1 MPAVLL
7 PLANHIDLKEIRM
20 RAFVITSPQVGSV
33 IEVDAPYVGTND
45 LLVEI
50 ERVGICGTDVEFFNG
65 DMAYL
70 HSGHAKYPLRLGHEW
85 CGRVTA
91 VGEGVDQSWLGKFI
105 TGDTMLGCQQC
116 DRCTGGYQHLCHDR
130 DEVGIRNGY
139 PGALAEQ
146 LVIPVHAAHIL
157 PNDLDPALGA
167 MVEPTGNALRSVDAT
182 KLKGGERLVIFGP
195 GTIGLL
201 CALIAKSRG
210 IEVHLVG
217 VEERSLEFAKQFG
230 FAGVHPLSE
239 IPQLPIHAIIDA
251 TFNNEIPG
259 LALELLEPGRTVV
272 YIGIAGVP
280 SMIDSRTLVLKD
292 LTAVGILSASP
303 GLAGAIELLSSGAID
318 PRPLIA
324 SVVTLEESDLVLVGK
339 RPGAIGDGPKIHIK
353 P

>member
-1 MPAVLL
+1 
-7 PLANHIDLKEIRM
+7 M
-20 RAFVITSPQVGSV
+20 RAFVISGPHVGSV
-33 IEVDAPYVGTND
+33 IEVDAPQPSVGD

-70 HSGHAKYPLRLGHEW
+70 QSGHAQYPLQLGHEW
-85 CGRVTA
+85 CGRVID
-91 VGEGVDQSWLGKFI
+91 VGAGVDKSWIGKFI
-105 TGDTMLGCQQC
+105 TGDTMLGCQNC
-116 DRCTGGYQHLCHDR
+116 DRCTSGYQYLCHDR

-139 PGALAEQ
+139 PGALAER
-146 LVIPVHAAHIL
+146 LIIPVHAAHIL
-157 PNDLDPALGA
+157 PDGLDPALGA
-167 MVEPTGNALRSVDAT
+167 MVEPTGNALRSVNAT
-182 KLKGGERLVIFGP
+182 KLKAGERLVIFGP

-230 FAGVHPLSE
+230 FIGVHHIDE

-251 TFNNEIPG
+251 TFNNEVPA

-303 GLAGAIELLSSGAID
+303 GLAGAIELLSTGASD

-324 SVVTLEESDLVLVGK
+324 SVVTLEESDLVLAGK

>member
-1 MPAVLL
+1 
-7 PLANHIDLKEIRM
+7 M
-20 RAFVITSPQVGSV
+20 RAFVITEPHIGSV
-33 IEVDAPYVGTND
+33 VQVNEPVVGEYD

-70 HSGHAKYPLRLGHEW
+70 QSGHAKYPLQLGHEW
-85 CGRVTA
+85 CGRVIEI
-91 VGEGVDQSWLGKFI
+91 GSQVDEKWRGKFI
-105 TGDTMLGCQQC
+105 TGDTMLGCQRC
-116 DRCTGGYQHLCHDR
+116 DRCTSGYQYLCHNR

-139 PGALAEQ
+139 PGALAER
-146 LVIPVHAAHIL
+146 LVIPEFAVHEL
-157 PNDLDPALGA
+157 PDNLDPALGA

-182 KLKGGERLVIFGP
+182 KLKAGERLLIFGP

-217 VEERSLEFAKQFG
+217 IEERSLTFARQFG
-230 FAGVHPLSE
+230 FAGVHHIGA
-239 IPQLPIHAIIDA
+239 IPQLPIHAVIDA
-251 TFNNEIPG
+251 TFNNEIPA

-272 YIGIAGVP
+272 YIGIAGIP

-292 LTAVGILSASP
+292 LTAVGILSGSP
-303 GLAGAIELLSSGAID
+303 GNAGAIKLLSIGAID

-324 SVVTLEESDLVLVGK
+324 SVVSLEESAEVLSGH

>member
-1 MPAVLL
+1 
-7 PLANHIDLKEIRM
+7 M
-20 RAFVITSPQVGSV
+20 RAFVITEPHIGSV
-33 IEVDAPYVGTND
+33 VQVNEPVVGEYD

-70 HSGHAKYPLRLGHEW
+70 QSGHAKYPLQLGHEW
-85 CGRVTA
+85 CGRV
-91 VGEGVDQSWLGKFI
+91 VEIGSQVDEKWRGKFI
-105 TGDTMLGCQQC
+105 TGDTMLGCQRC
-116 DRCTGGYQHLCHDR
+116 DRCTSGYQYLCHDR

-139 PGALAEQ
+139 PGALAER
-146 LVIPVHAAHIL
+146 LVIPEFAVHEL
-157 PNDLDPALGA
+157 PDNLDPALGA

-182 KLKGGERLVIFGP
+182 KLKAGERLLIFGP

-217 VEERSLEFAKQFG
+217 IEERSLTFARQFG
-230 FAGVHPLSE
+230 FAGVHHIGA
-239 IPQLPIHAIIDA
+239 IPQLPIHAVIDA
-251 TFNNEIPG
+251 TFNNEIPA

-272 YIGIAGVP
+272 YIGIAGIP

-292 LTAVGILSASP
+292 LTAVGILSGSP
-303 GLAGAIELLSSGAID
+303 GNAGAIKLLSIGAID

-324 SVVTLEESDLVLVGK
+324 SVVSLEESAEVLSGH

>member
-1 MPAVLL
+1 
-7 PLANHIDLKEIRM
+7 M
-20 RAFVITSPQVGSV
+20 RAFVITEPHIGSV
-33 IEVDAPYVGTND
+33 VQVNEPVVGEYD
-45 LLVEI
+45 LLIEI

-70 HSGHAKYPLRLGHEW
+70 QSGHAKYPLQLGHEW
-85 CGRVTA
+85 CGRVIEI
-91 VGEGVDQSWLGKFI
+91 GSQVDEKWRGKFI
-105 TGDTMLGCQQC
+105 TGDTMLGCQRC
-116 DRCTGGYQHLCHDR
+116 DRCTSGYQYLCHNR

-139 PGALAEQ
+139 PGALAER
-146 LVIPVHAAHIL
+146 LVIPEFAVHEL
-157 PNDLDPALGA
+157 PDNLDPALGA

-182 KLKGGERLVIFGP
+182 KLKAGERLLIFGP

-217 VEERSLEFAKQFG
+217 IEERSLTFARQFG
-230 FAGVHPLSE
+230 FAGVHHIGA
-239 IPQLPIHAIIDA
+239 IPQLPIHAVIDA
-251 TFNNEIPG
+251 TFNNEIPA

-272 YIGIAGVP
+272 YIGIAGIP

-292 LTAVGILSASP
+292 LTAVGILSGSP
-303 GLAGAIELLSSGAID
+303 GNAGAIKLLSIGAID

-324 SVVTLEESDLVLVGK
+324 SVVSLEESAEVLSGH

>member
-1 MPAVLL
+1 
-7 PLANHIDLKEIRM
+7 M

-33 IEVDAPYVGTND
+33 IDVAEPHVGDHD

-70 HSGHAKYPLRLGHEW
+70 ASGPAQYPLQLGHEW

-91 VGEGVDQSWLGKFI
+91 IGTGVDHSWLGKFI
-105 TGDTMLGCQQC
+105 TGDTMLGCQEC
-116 DRCTGGYQHLCHDR
+116 DRCTSGYQYLCHDR

-139 PGALAEQ
+139 PGALAQ
-146 LVIPVHAAHIL
+146 RLVIPEFAAHEL
-157 PNDLDPALGA
+157 PDDLDPALGA
-167 MVEPTGNALRSVDAT
+167 MVEPTGNALRSVEAT
-182 KLKGGERLVIFGP
+182 KLNAGERLVIFGP

-201 CALIAKSRG
+201 CALIAESRG

-217 VEERSLEFAKQFG
+217 VDERSLEFAKQFG
-230 FAGVHPLSE
+230 FAGVHHIDA

-251 TFNNEIPG
+251 TFNQDIPA

-324 SVVTLEESDLVLVGK
+324 SVVTLEESDLVLAGK
-339 RPGAIGDGPKIHIK
+339 RPGAVGDGPKIHIK

>member
-1 MPAVLL
+1 
-7 PLANHIDLKEIRM
+7 M

-33 IEVDAPYVGTND
+33 VEVAEPQIGNHD

-70 HSGHAKYPLRLGHEW
+70 ASGHAQYPLQLGHEW
-85 CGRVTA
+85 CGRVIEIGSK
-91 VGEGVDQSWLGKFI
+91 VVPYWRGKFV

-116 DRCTGGYQHLCHDR
+116 ARCTSGYQHLCHDR

-139 PGALAEQ
+139 PGALAQ
-146 LVIPVHAAHIL
+146 RLVIPEFAAHEL
-157 PNDLDPALGA
+157 PDDLDPALGA

-182 KLKGGERLVIFGP
+182 KLVTGDRMLIFGP
-195 GTIGLL
+195 GTIGVL
-201 CALIAKSRG
+201 CALIAQSRG

-217 VEERSLEFAKQFG
+217 VEEHSLIFAQQFG
-230 FAGVHPLSE
+230 FAGVHHIDA
-239 IPQLPIHAIIDA
+239 IPKLPVHAIIDA
-251 TFNNEIPG
+251 TFNKDIPA

-272 YIGIAGVP
+272 YIGIAGGP

-303 GLAGAIELLSSGAID
+303 GIAGAIQLLSSGVID

-324 SVVTLEESDLVLVGK
+324 SVVSLEESAQVLAGE
-339 RPGAIGDGPKIHIK
+339 RPGAIGYGPKIHIK

>member
-1 MPAVLL
+1 
-7 PLANHIDLKEIRM
+7 M
-20 RAFVITSPQVGSV
+20 RAFVITEPHIGSV
-33 IEVDAPYVGTND
+33 VQVNEPVVGEHD
-45 LLVEI
+45 LLVAI

-70 HSGHAKYPLRLGHEW
+70 QSGHAKYPLQLGHEW
-85 CGRVTA
+85 CGRVIEI
-91 VGEGVDQSWLGKFI
+91 GSQVDEKWRGKFI
-105 TGDTMLGCQQC
+105 TGDTMLGCQRC
-116 DRCTGGYQHLCHDR
+116 ERCTSGYQYLCHDR

-139 PGALAEQ
+139 PGALAER
-146 LVIPVHAAHIL
+146 LVIPEFAAHLL
-157 PNDLDPALGA
+157 PDDLDPALGA

-182 KLKGGERLVIFGP
+182 GLSQGERLFIFGP

-201 CALIAKSRG
+201 CALIAQSRG

-217 VEERSLEFAKQFG
+217 IEERSLTFARQFG
-230 FAGVHPLSE
+230 FVGVHHIDA
-239 IPQLPIHAIIDA
+239 IPQLPIHAVIDA
-251 TFNNEIPG
+251 TFNNEIPA

-272 YIGIAGVP
+272 YIGIAGNP

-292 LTAVGILSASP
+292 LTAVGILSGSP
-303 GLAGAIELLSSGAID
+303 GNAGAIKLLSIGAID

-324 SVVTLEESDLVLVGK
+324 SVVSLEESAEVLAGK

>member
-1 MPAVLL
+1 M
-7 PLANHIDLKEIRM
+7 K
-20 RAFVITSPQVGSV
+20 AFVITSPQVGSV
-33 IEVDAPYVGTND
+33 IEVAEPHVGEHD

-70 HSGHAKYPLRLGHEW
+70 ASGHAQYPLQLGHEW
-85 CGRVTA
+85 CGRVIDIGSKVA
-91 VGEGVDQSWLGKFI
+91 SHWRGKFI

-116 DRCTGGYQHLCHDR
+116 ARCISGYQHLCHDR

-139 PGALAEQ
+139 PGALAER
-146 LVIPVHAAHIL
+146 LVIPEFAAHEL
-157 PNDLDPALGA
+157 PDDLDPALGA

-182 KLKGGERLVIFGP
+182 KLRTGERILIFGP

-201 CALIAKSRG
+201 CALIAQSRG
-210 IEVHLVG
+210 IEVHLIG
-217 VEERSLEFAKQFG
+217 IDERSLKFAEQFG
-230 FAGVHPLSE
+230 FAGVHHIDA
-239 IPQLPIHAIIDA
+239 IPQLPVHAIIDA
-251 TFNNEIPG
+251 TFSSEIPA

-272 YIGIAGVP
+272 YIGISGTP
-280 SMIDSRTLVLKD
+280 SLIDSRTLVLKD

-303 GLAGAIELLSSGAID
+303 GIVGAITLLSTGVID

-324 SVVTLEESDLVLVGK
+324 SLVTLADSGNVLAGK
-339 RPGAIGDGPKIHIK
+339 RPGAVGDGPKIHIK

>member
-1 MPAVLL
+1 
-7 PLANHIDLKEIRM
+7 M
-20 RAFVITSPQVGSV
+20 RAFVITGPQVGSV
-33 IEVDAPYVGTND
+33 IDVAEPVLGERD
-45 LLVEI
+45 LLVKI

-70 HSGHAKYPLRLGHEW
+70 ASGHAKYPLQLGHEW
-85 CGRVTA
+85 CGLVIE
-91 VGEGVDQSWLGKFI
+91 VGSKVSPHWLGKLV

-116 DRCTGGYQHLCHDR
+116 ERCTSGFQYLCHDR

-139 PGALAEQ
+139 PGALAER
-146 LVIPVHAAHIL
+146 LVIPAFAAHEL
-157 PNDLDPALGA
+157 PHNLDPALGA

-182 KLKGGERLVIFGP
+182 KLKSGERLFIFGP

-201 CALIAKSRG
+201 CALIAHSRG

-217 VEERSLEFAKQFG
+217 VEERSLAFAEQFG
-230 FAGVHPLSE
+230 FAGVHHLSA
-239 IPQLPIHAIIDA
+239 IPSLPVHAIIDA
-251 TFNNEIPG
+251 TFSKDIPA

-280 SMIDSRTLVLKD
+280 SVIDSRTLVLKD

-303 GLAGAIELLSSGAID
+303 GIAGAIQLLSSGVID

-324 SVVTLEESDLVLVGK
+324 SVVTLEESADVLAGL
-339 RPGAIGDGPKIHIK
+339 RPRANGDGPKIHIK

>member
-1 MPAVLL
+1 
-7 PLANHIDLKEIRM
+7 M
-20 RAFVITSPQVGSV
+20 RAFVITEPHIGSV
-33 IEVDAPYVGTND
+33 VQVNEPVVGEHD
-45 LLVEI
+45 LLVAI

-70 HSGHAKYPLRLGHEW
+70 QSGHAKYPLQLGHEW
-85 CGRVTA
+85 CGRVIEI
-91 VGEGVDQSWLGKFI
+91 GSQVDEKWRGKFI
-105 TGDTMLGCQQC
+105 TGDTMLGCQRC
-116 DRCTGGYQHLCHDR
+116 ERCTSGYQYLCHDR

-139 PGALAEQ
+139 PGALAER
-146 LVIPVHAAHIL
+146 LVIPEFAAHLL
-157 PNDLDPALGA
+157 PDDLDPALGA

-182 KLKGGERLVIFGP
+182 KLKAGERLLIFGP

-217 VEERSLEFAKQFG
+217 IEERSLTFARQFG
-230 FAGVHPLSE
+230 FVGVHHIDA
-239 IPQLPIHAIIDA
+239 IPQIPIHAVIDA
-251 TFNNEIPG
+251 TFNNEIPA

-272 YIGIAGVP
+272 YIGIAGIP

-292 LTAVGILSASP
+292 LTAVGILSGSP
-303 GLAGAIELLSSGAID
+303 GNAGAIKLLSNGAID

-324 SVVTLEESDLVLVGK
+324 SVVSLEESAEVLAGK

>member
-1 MPAVLL
+1 M
-7 PLANHIDLKEIRM
+7 K
-20 RAFVITSPQVGSV
+20 AFVITSPRVGSV
-33 IEVDAPYVGTND
+33 IDVPEPQVGEHD

-70 HSGHAKYPLRLGHEW
+70 ASGHAKYPLQLGHEW
-85 CGRVTA
+85 CGRVIEIGTKVA
-91 VGEGVDQSWLGKFI
+91 PHWRGKFI

-116 DRCTGGYQHLCHDR
+116 DRCTTGYQHLCHDR

-139 PGALAEQ
+139 PGALAQ
-146 LVIPVHAAHIL
+146 RLIIPEFAAHEL
-157 PNDLDPALGA
+157 PDDLVPALGA

-182 KLKGGERLVIFGP
+182 KLKAGERLLIFGP

-201 CALIAKSRG
+201 CALIAESRG

-217 VEERSLEFAKQFG
+217 VEEKSLTFARQFG
-230 FAGVHPLSE
+230 FAGVHHIDA
-239 IPQLPIHAIIDA
+239 IPQIPIHSVIDA
-251 TFNNEIPG
+251 TYNNEIPA

-272 YIGIAGVP
+272 YIGIAGIP

-324 SVVTLEESDLVLVGK
+324 SVVTLEESDLVLAGK
-339 RPGAIGDGPKIHIK
+339 RPGAVGDGPKIHIK

>member
-1 MPAVLL
+1 
-7 PLANHIDLKEIRM
+7 M
-20 RAFVITSPQVGSV
+20 RAFVITEPHIGSV
-33 IEVDAPYVGTND
+33 VQVNEPVVGEHD
-45 LLVEI
+45 LLVAI

-70 HSGHAKYPLRLGHEW
+70 QSGHAKYPLQLGHEW
-85 CGRVTA
+85 CGRVIEI
-91 VGEGVDQSWLGKFI
+91 GSQVDEKWRGKFI
-105 TGDTMLGCQQC
+105 TGDTMLGCQRC
-116 DRCTGGYQHLCHDR
+116 ERCTSGYQYLCHDR

-139 PGALAEQ
+139 PGALAER
-146 LVIPVHAAHIL
+146 LVIPEFAAHLL
-157 PNDLDPALGA
+157 PDDLDPALGA

-182 KLKGGERLVIFGP
+182 KLKAGEHLLIFGP

-217 VEERSLEFAKQFG
+217 IEERSLTFARQFG
-230 FAGVHPLSE
+230 FVGVHHIDA
-239 IPQLPIHAIIDA
+239 IPQIPIHAVIDA
-251 TFNNEIPG
+251 TFNNEIPA

-272 YIGIAGVP
+272 YIGIAGIP

-292 LTAVGILSASP
+292 LTAVGILSGSP
-303 GLAGAIELLSSGAID
+303 GNAGAIKLLSNGAID

-324 SVVTLEESDLVLVGK
+324 SVVSLEESAEVLAGK

>member
-1 MPAVLL
+1 M
-7 PLANHIDLKEIRM
+7 K
-20 RAFVITSPQVGSV
+20 AFVITSPRVGSV
-33 IEVDAPYVGTND
+33 IEVPEPQVGDHD

-70 HSGHAKYPLRLGHEW
+70 ASGHAKYPLQLGHEW
-85 CGRVTA
+85 CGRVIEIGSKVA
-91 VGEGVDQSWLGKFI
+91 SHWRGKFI

-116 DRCTGGYQHLCHDR
+116 DRCTTGYQHLCHDR

-139 PGALAEQ
+139 PGALAQ
-146 LVIPVHAAHIL
+146 RLIIPEFAAHEL
-157 PNDLDPALGA
+157 PDDLDPALGA

-182 KLKGGERLVIFGP
+182 KLKASERLLIFGP

-201 CALIAKSRG
+201 CALIAESRG

-217 VEERSLEFAKQFG
+217 VEEKSLTFARQFG
-230 FAGVHPLSE
+230 FAGVHHIDA
-239 IPQLPIHAIIDA
+239 IPQIPIHAVIDA
-251 TFNNEIPG
+251 TYNNEIPA

-272 YIGIAGVP
+272 YIGIAGIP

-292 LTAVGILSASP
+292 LTAVGILSGSP
-303 GLAGAIELLSSGAID
+303 GNAGAIKLLSTGAID

-324 SVVTLEESDLVLVGK
+324 SVVSLEESAEVLAGK

>member
-1 MPAVLL
+1 
-7 PLANHIDLKEIRM
+7 M
-20 RAFVITSPQVGSV
+20 RAFVITEPHIGSV
-33 IEVDAPYVGTND
+33 VQVNEPVVGEHD
-45 LLVEI
+45 LLVAI

-70 HSGHAKYPLRLGHEW
+70 QSGHAQYPLQLGHEW
-85 CGRVTA
+85 CGRV
-91 VGEGVDQSWLGKFI
+91 VEIGLQVDEKWRGKFI
-105 TGDTMLGCQQC
+105 TGDTMLGCQRC
-116 DRCTGGYQHLCHDR
+116 ERCTSGYQYLCHDR

-139 PGALAEQ
+139 PGALAER
-146 LVIPVHAAHIL
+146 LVIPEFAAHVL
-157 PNDLDPALGA
+157 PDDLDPALGA

-182 KLKGGERLVIFGP
+182 KLKAGERLIIFGP

-217 VEERSLEFAKQFG
+217 VEEKSLTFARQFG
-230 FAGVHPLSE
+230 FAGVHHIDA
-239 IPQLPIHAIIDA
+239 IPQIPIHAVIDA
-251 TFNNEIPG
+251 TFNNEIPA
-259 LALELLEPGRTVV
+259 LSLELLEPGRTVV
-272 YIGIAGVP
+272 YIGIAGIP

-292 LTAVGILSASP
+292 LTAVGILSGSP
-303 GLAGAIELLSSGAID
+303 GNAGAIKLLSTGAID

-324 SVVTLEESDLVLVGK
+324 SVVSLEESAEVLAGK

>member
-1 MPAVLL
+1 
-7 PLANHIDLKEIRM
+7 M
-20 RAFVITSPQVGSV
+20 RAFVITEPHIGSV
-33 IEVDAPYVGTND
+33 VQVNEPVVGEHD
-45 LLVEI
+45 LLVAI

-70 HSGHAKYPLRLGHEW
+70 QSGHAKYPLQLGHEW
-85 CGRVTA
+85 CGRVIEI
-91 VGEGVDQSWLGKFI
+91 GSQVDEKWRGKFI
-105 TGDTMLGCQQC
+105 TGDTMLGCQRC
-116 DRCTGGYQHLCHDR
+116 ERCTSGYQYLCHDR

-139 PGALAEQ
+139 PGALAER
-146 LVIPVHAAHIL
+146 LVIPEFAAHLL
-157 PNDLDPALGA
+157 PDELDPALGA

-182 KLKGGERLVIFGP
+182 KLKAGERLLIFGP

-217 VEERSLEFAKQFG
+217 IEERSLTFARQFG
-230 FAGVHPLSE
+230 FVGVHHIDA
-239 IPQLPIHAIIDA
+239 IPQIPIHAVIDA
-251 TFNNEIPG
+251 TFNNEIPA

-272 YIGIAGVP
+272 YIGIAGIP

-292 LTAVGILSASP
+292 LTAVGILSGSP
-303 GLAGAIELLSSGAID
+303 GNAGAIKLLSNGAID

-324 SVVTLEESDLVLVGK
+324 SVVSLEESAEVLAGK